1 MVEDHGGNMFNAII
15 FALICFSIG
24 LVTGVSLIISILL
37 RGLKGIA
44 PKINPP
50 KFGGP

>member
-1 MVEDHGGNMFNAII
+1 MYNLII
-15 FALICFSIG
+15 FGLICFSIG
-24 LVTGVSLIISILL
+24 LVTGISLIVSILL